1 LKSRRTFI
9 KLSAAALAASAAP
22 RIASAAQ
29 GAWPSRPIR
38 AIVPFSAGST
48 IDILGRIVTDALAI
62 ALGQPIVIDNRGG
75 AGGSIG
81 TAVVAKA
88 EPDGHTILINASA
101 HTVAPAAYPN
111 LPYDPLRD
119 IAAVAM
125 IGVVP
130 NVIVI
135 APSKGIKTL
144 RQLADAGKKGG
155 MSFASAGV
163 ASASHWGA
171 ERFRLSAGFSATH
184 VPFKGGIE
192 ALTDVMAGRVDWMS
206 VGVASAM
213 QFIQQGRLIPLGVA
227 TRKRSATLPDVPTT
241 LEAGFADS
249 DYTYWNAVLAPAKT
263 PRAIID
269 RLHAETTKVLK
280 LPAVQEKLK
289 PLGVEPMPL
298 TPQEFDAMIR
308 KEIQLNIALAKQ
320 AGLKLN

>member
-1 LKSRRTFI
+1 MKSRRTFI
-9 KLSAAALAASAAP
+9 KLSAAALAASALP
-22 RIASAAQ
+22 RFAAAAQ
-29 GAWPSRPIR
+29 AWPTRPIR
-38 AIVPFSAGST
+38 AIIPFSAGST
-48 IDILGRIVTDALAI
+48 IDILGRIVADPLAA

-88 EPDGHTILINASA
+88 EPDGHTLLIHASA
-101 HTVAPAAYPN
+101 HSVAPAAYPN
-111 LPYDPLRD
+111 APYDAARD
-119 IAAVAM
+119 IAAIAM

-206 VGVASAM
+206 VGVSSAM

-227 TRKRSATLPDVPTT
+227 TRKRSATLPEVPTT
-241 LEAGFADS
+241 LEAGFVDS
-249 DYTYWNAVLAPAKT
+249 DYTYWNALLAPAKT
-263 PRAIID
+263 PRPIIE
-269 RLHAETTKVLK
+269 RLHAETNKVLK

-298 TPQEFDAMIR
+298 TPQEFDTMIR